1 MFFWKFALRNFLKR
15 WQVSILLV
23 LGAIIPSLLTV
34 SSLSLNDSIVS
45 YRKTQVE
52 VNFGQADAFIVNNRT
67 SLFFSFPLSQ
77 MILDDI
83 KSDPKIKNILPVSE
97 SLGRIEHNGRFLEVL
112 VVAVKGE
119 DLSNFVGQNID
130 ISPGKVVVSKEIA
143 KESGIDEGETI
154 IIHMPGG
161 SKNLE
166 ISHVGENGF
175 LNYRGEMAQYPGSVF
190 VNVSDFEGNTVF
202 PSKAYV
208 DFVES
213 ENVHISD
220 IPIPSNL
227 QIINIKEDFL
237 NSPAN
242 EILGY
247 IVLAFSFFSIMA
259 GLILVIVFG
268 NNFANEQEKT
278 VGILRI
284 LGFKRGKI
292 LFLFFMEALLYFGI
306 SSLIGVVLGAKIG
319 AVLLNQLGEIASG
332 LTFETLGS
340 FTIAPYELSLQTI
353 ILGFLIGIIIPLLI
367 FMIKGLHISNN
378 SPVESLKKDVE
389 AYVPHG
395 INGWFSILF
404 IISGFLLISF
414 ANEFEILGLIL
425 ISLGLVFV
433 LKNPLF
439 NVGLSIFLMILSKTY
454 FSLSSGV
461 LAFNFIFQ
469 RAFLFGVIVVLFF
482 TSVIPI
488 LKRFSKV
495 FSSKKSVPFL
505 LGFSYVERFPVRVL
519 MLSLMFGIIIF
530 GLIVISSIPTNL
542 VKFIDTSTSDGL
554 FGYNFLVVSNPIK
567 NLFFSDDIEVCDG
580 IEKPTKVQVAMLD
593 SQIIAFVD
601 NTFLESAIIPSES
614 VTDWREELKNKN
626 AVLYAKFSDEEK
638 VPEYVKGNLSSIT
651 PLGGESNVSYDVVGF
666 FNLKDITI
674 PVKYVANIISKPN
687 SVKSID
693 ILLGNVPKE
702 NIDEVKQKYM
712 STFDFPIFIEEE
724 LQNIYNGVDG
734 IISLATGM
742 LYLGLISGF
751 SGLALYSVR
760 SCIIRQRIIGTLRA
774 IGSSSKD
781 ITKGLLIENFSIV
794 SVGAF
799 IGLVGGYLVAKDI
812 VFAIFQFLGNV
823 DFYFPLLNVIGIVG
837 MVYLVT
843 FLTLMIPSFL
853 ITKIT
858 PADSLREI
866 G

>member
-1 MFFWKFALRNFLKR
+1 MFFWKFAFRNFLKR
-15 WQVSILLV
+15 WQVSILLL

-52 VNFGQADAFIVNNRT
+52 VNFGQADAFVVNNRT
-67 SLFFSFPLSQ
+67 SLFLSFPLSQ
-77 MILDDI
+77 MILDDL
-83 KSDPKIKNILPVSE
+83 KSNPQVKNILPASE
-97 SLGRIEHNGRFLEVL
+97 SFGRIENNGRFLEVL
-112 VVAVKGE
+112 VVAVEGE
-119 DLSNFVGQNID
+119 DLSNFIGQNID
-130 ISPGKVVVSKEIA
+130 LSPGKVVVSQEISN
-143 KESGIDEGETI
+143 EIGVNEGETI
-154 IIHMPGG
+154 VIHMPGG

-166 ISHVGENGF
+166 ISHIGEKGF

-190 VNVSDFEGNTVF
+190 VNVSDFKGNTVY

-220 IPIPSNL
+220 ISLPSNL
-227 QIINIKEDFL
+227 EINNIKEDFL

-247 IVLAFSFFSIMA
+247 IVFAFSSFSILA

-284 LGFKRGKI
+284 LGFKRFKI
-292 LFLFFMEALLYFGI
+292 LLLFFMEALLYFGI
-306 SSLIGVVLGAKIG
+306 SSAIGVILGAKIG

-340 FTIAPYELSLQTI
+340 FTIAPYELSIKTI
-353 ILGFLIGIIIPLLI
+353 IFGFLIGIVIPLII
-367 FMIKGLHISNN
+367 FMIKGLQISNS

-389 AYVPHG
+389 AYVPHS
-395 INGWFSILF
+395 INGWLPLLF
-404 IISGFLLISF
+404 IISGFLLASF
-414 ANEFEILGLIL
+414 ANEFEIVGLIL

-433 LKNPLF
+433 FKNPLF
-439 NVGLSIFLMILSKTY
+439 NVGLSIFLMILSKTS
-454 FSLSSGV
+454 FNLSSRA
-461 LAFNFIFQ
+461 LTFNFIFQ
-469 RAFLFGVIVVLFF
+469 RAFLFGFIVVLFF
-482 TSVIPI
+482 TSIIPI

-530 GLIVISSIPTNL
+530 GLIVISSIPANL
-542 VKFIDTSTSDGL
+542 VKFVDTSMQEGL

-567 NLFFSDDIEVCDG
+567 NLFFSDNIAVYEG
-580 IEKPTKVQVAMLD
+580 IEKPTKVQVALLN

-614 VTDWREELKNKN
+614 VTDWREELKIKN
-626 AVLYAKFSDEEK
+626 TVLYGKFSDEEK
-638 VPEYVKGNLSSIT
+638 VPAYVKGNLSSIT

-666 FNLKDITI
+666 FDLKDITI
-674 PVKYVANIISKPN
+674 PVKYVANIVSKPN

-712 STFDFPIFIEEE
+712 STFDYPIFIEEE
-724 LQNIYNGVDG
+724 LQTIYNGIDG

-812 VFAIFQFLGNV
+812 IFAIFQFLGNV
-823 DFYFPLLNVIGIVG
+823 DFYFPLLNVVGIIG